1 MRRMGN
7 GGTGLAL
14 ATAIALIVPLGA
26 AAQQPKKSRTGET
39 IIIHG
44 QVPTPQVVTVR
55 PRAVPEYSRQVL
67 GPELYEQSHAAMLDS
82 GYDVVPLRQVTGQR
96 LVDTTMAPL
105 AAADSAALA
114 AQREAIQHAQTR
126 LDSLQRAAG
135 ASAAARSAA
144 GDSAAARVNAA
155 DAARTQEIQE
165 LLRELRMHR
174 ERLDSLSAAV
184 ENIGRPDTSR
194 TPRDSTRKPR

>member
-7 GGTGLAL
+7 WRTGLVL
-14 ATAIALIVPLGA
+14 ATAIALTVPLGA
-26 AAQQPKKSRTGET
+26 AGQQPKKSRTGET

-126 LDSLQRAAG
+126 LDSLQRSAG
-135 ASAAARSAA
+135 ASAAARAAA
-144 GDSAAARVNAA
+144 GDTAAVRTNAA
-155 DAARTQEIQE
+155 DAARTQEIQA
-165 LLRELRMHR
+165 LLRELRLHR

-184 ENIGRPDTSR
+184 ENVGRPDTSR

>member
-114 AQREAIQHAQTR
+114 AQREAIQRAQAR
-126 LDSLQRAAG
+126 LDSLQRSAG
-135 ASAAARSAA
+135 DTAAART
-144 GDSAAARVNAA
+144 NAA